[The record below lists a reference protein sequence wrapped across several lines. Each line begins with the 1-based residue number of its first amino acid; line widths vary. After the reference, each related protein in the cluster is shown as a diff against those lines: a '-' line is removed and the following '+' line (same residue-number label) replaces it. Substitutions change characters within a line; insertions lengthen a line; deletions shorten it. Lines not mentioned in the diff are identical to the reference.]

1 MSFAVRLATDQLPVE
16 AGTSTPLDIEIANQ
30 SDSTDQYEL
39 GIEGLDGEW
48 TAVPVPSFSVSARD
62 IQTQKVFF
70 KPPRTSESVA
80 GNYPFVV
87 KVRSLETGEVRATQG
102 VLQIKPYHHM
112 SMEIM
117 PKKGVYSPLKKQN
130 VFHTTL
136 VNLGNTEH
144 TMQLFGSDPEDAL
157 TFEMPTEQVVVGP
170 GQQKEV
176 RVSVLPMRRRPV
188 SAPRLHGFQVSARSI
203 DTPSV
208 FSSAQAQMEQRP
220 AMTAGGIF
228 VFLLVLSVMIGWL
241 AFIPKDPVMD
251 TFMLDRSVANIGE
264 TVDLSWLSS
273 NAKSVKITFNGKVIV
288 SAGAPRGTTSYA
300 VDTSGTFEA
309 VAVRDSKTSAPLQAI
324 LTVKIPEKPAPPQVV
339 SFDIK
344 QREVAPGESFFV
356 TYKLKDSAKATLTP
370 TGAVLDPKLNSIQ
383 ITAPSQTGW
392 VKYQIVAENGSE
404 TARSREISVNVVQ
417 KPLASIV
424 VFRAD
429 PMTVDPLLGKTTI
442 TWQITGASR
451 AELLIDGQ
459 TMELP
464 KTEGEITI
472 DVTKTVQ
479 ITLIGYDANGVTVKK
494 AATIKVESPPPVDD
508 TAGGSTG
515 GNTTGDTGGGR

>member
-1 MSFAVRLATDQLPVE
+1 MSFAVRLASDQLPVE

-30 SDSTDQYEL
+30 SDVTDQYEL

-48 TAVPVPSFSVSARD
+48 TAVPVPSFSISARD
-62 IQTQKVFF
+62 IQTQKIFF
-70 KPPRTSESVA
+70 KPPRTSESLA
-80 GNYPFVV
+80 GNYPFVI
-87 KVRSLETGEVRATQG
+87 KVRSLETGETRSCQG
-102 VLQIKPYHHM
+102 VLQINPYHHM

-117 PKKGVYSPLKKQN
+117 PKKGVYSPIKKEN
-130 VFHTTL
+130 VFHATL
-136 VNLGNTEH
+136 VNLGNVEH

-176 RVSVLPMRRRPV
+176 RVAVVPMHRRPI
-188 SAPRLHGFQVSARSI
+188 SAPRLHGFQISARSL

-208 FSSAQAQMEQRP
+208 FGSAQAQIEQRP
-220 AMTAGGIF
+220 AVTSSGIF

-241 AFIPKDPVMD
+241 AFIPKDPAMD

-273 NAKSVKITFNGKVIV
+273 NAKSVMITFNGKVIV
-288 SAGAPRGTTSYA
+288 SAGAPKGTTSIA

-309 VAVRDSKTSAPLQAI
+309 VAVRDAKTSAPLQAV
-324 LTVKIPEKPAPPQVV
+324 LTVKVPEKLAPPQVL
-339 SFDIK
+339 SFEIK
-344 QREVAPGESFFV
+344 QRVVAPGESFFV

-383 ITAPSQTGW
+383 ITAPSQAGL

-404 TARSREISVNVVQ
+404 TVKSREVTVNVVQ

-424 VFRAD
+424 VFRAE

-451 AELLIDGQ
+451 AELVVDGQ
-459 TMELP
+459 RMDLP

-472 DVTKTVQ
+472 DITKTVQ
-479 ITLIGYDANGVTVKK
+479 ITLVGYDANGISVKK
-494 AATIKVESPPPVDD
+494 SATIKVESPPPADD
-508 TAGGSTG
+508 GSSGDTG
-515 GNTTGDTGGGR
+515 GNTGDTGGGR